1 MLLLISA
8 AIMRESRGSRPVNLS
23 SAQSDYII
31 LPLGY
36 FYRGFMLTFVGLLT
50 VWNQKRVKGKAF
62 LSKHSSPEIVV
73 PLLNSNFYLF
83 AELYNPF
90 EAVGSRGFALSLSL
104 VFGSILVGLA
114 CGCSR
119 LYGHFVSGKGDP
131 PTATETTTHF

>member
-50 VWNQKRVKGKAF
+50 VWNQKRVK
-62 LSKHSSPEIVV
+62 
-73 PLLNSNFYLF
+73 
-83 AELYNPF
+83 ELYNPF
-90 EAVGSRGFALSLSL
+90 EAVGSR
-104 VFGSILVGLA
+104 GSILVGLA

>member
-90 EAVGSRGFALSLSL
+90 EAVGSRG
-104 VFGSILVGLA
+104 SILVGLA

>member
-50 VWNQKRVKGKAF
+50 VWNQKRVK
-62 LSKHSSPEIVV
+62 
-73 PLLNSNFYLF
+73 
-83 AELYNPF
+83 ELYNPF

-119 LYGHFVSGKGDP
+119 LYGHFVSGKVCLLYYLVID
-131 PTATETTTHF
+131 TFVK